1 MAEILDDNLDFPFAE
16 ILDDF
21 TIANYQLIKE
31 KFQTQ
36 YIPYYT
42 MMLQLNFDTSQGLG
56 KMIVEALAD
65 INKALP
71 LLDKVLSR
79 KASRKELEILNKN
92 ITQIPQTQVKLAT
105 LFDAS
110 VKLARKTSRPKK
122 RYIYYIG
129 NFEWEEPAWVH
140 FLMNMFIGCIVGAF
154 ILFILFVLLM
164 FILARLYGDSGRDAA
179 VAYYNLG
186 VSCGDSGRYAEAVE
200 ACKKAIRINPDYAKA
215 YHSLSFAYYKLGRY
229 EEAIE
234 ASIQTIRIKPDYA
247 DAYKNLGSAYFQ
259 LGRWQEA
266 IESYKQ
272 TIRIKPGDAEVYPYL
287 GIAYLKLG
295 RYEEAIEP
303 FKQAIRIKPDDDK
316 LHGFIAVAYFQL
328 GRWQEAIEA
337 YKQAIRIKPGDA
349 EVCCSLGSAYFKLD
363 RYEEA
368 TEAYKQ
374 AIRIK
379 PGDAEAYNVW
389 GGSLGYLAQKKK
401 GKIRQQLLAEE
412 KEKCLKAESIKTG
425 AGAYNLSCVYALQ
438 GDKDNCRKWLKVGEQ
453 AGTLTTRK
461 HAMTDT
467 DLECVHNEEW
477 FKQIRWS
484 DDPK

>member
-272 TIRIKPGDAEVYPYL
+272 TIRIKPGDAE
-287 GIAYLKLG
+287 
-295 RYEEAIEP
+295 
-303 FKQAIRIKPDDDK
+303 
-316 LHGFIAVAYFQL
+316 
-328 GRWQEAIEA
+328 
-337 YKQAIRIKPGDA
+337 
-349 EVCCSLGSAYFKLD
+349 
-363 RYEEA
+363 
-368 TEAYKQ
+368 
-374 AIRIK
+374 
-379 PGDAEAYNVW
+379 AYNVW